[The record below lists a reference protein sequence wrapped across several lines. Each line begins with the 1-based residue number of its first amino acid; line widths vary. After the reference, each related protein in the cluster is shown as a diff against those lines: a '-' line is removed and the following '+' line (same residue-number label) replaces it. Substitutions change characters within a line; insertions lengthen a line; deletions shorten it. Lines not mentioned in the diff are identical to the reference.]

1 LYPQAQHQLYGVL
14 LSGTGQIWFKEVNF
28 ETDDSVPETGPNK
41 GRDQSDFI
49 REKIKAI
56 ANEIKK
62 ITEEE
67 KNALKA
73 EIEIID
79 KELASEVITK
89 KRMNLN
95 SQGSSSY

>member
-1 LYPQAQHQLYGVL
+1 VFLKLVR
-14 LSGTGQIWFKEVNF
+14 IKEEIIKVISF
-28 ETDDSVPETGPNK
+28 EK
-41 GRDQSDFI
+41 RA
-49 REKIKAI
+49 KAI

-79 KELASEVITK
+79 KEL
-89 KRMNLN
+89 L
-95 SQGSSSY
+95 